1 MAPKQYDLSPD
12 AGCQL
17 FAGQKNMT
25 QKEFS
30 CEWGGRKLA
39 LSTGLLAKQATA
51 SVEARIGDTVVLAT
65 VVIGG
70 IRAGIDYFPLM
81 VDFEERLYAAGK
93 IKSSRFIKREGK
105 PSDEAILTGRL
116 IDRSIRPLFPWEL
129 KNEVQVTVTCLC
141 YDEENDPAVLG
152 LIAASAA
159 LHISR
164 IPWAGPIAASR
175 ISRADGKLILNAS
188 VVNRDAGDMD
198 VVVAGTK
205 DKLIML
211 EAGAKEITEADAVA
225 SVKFG
230 LDANAAVVE
239 LIEKMRKE
247 VGAAKA
253 DVNDL
258 NNETAEA
265 VAAKKESYE
274 ATRAFLLPKIEE
286 LFFSVPKANK
296 VERAEAKKKL
306 HELLEADLEAKT
318 ADEDSRLIAH
328 SQVEEVVEEAVTN
341 AILDKNRRVDG
352 RKIDEIRTLAS
363 TVGVL
368 PRTHG
373 SGLFERGDTQVLS
386 VVTLGG
392 PGDAQILDG
401 MEQADLKKRYMHHY
415 NFPGYAVGEA
425 KSNRGPGRRE
435 IGHGALA
442 ERALEPVLPTVDK
455 FPYVIRVVS
464 EVLGSNG
471 SSSMGSACGSTLAL
485 MDAGVPLTAPVAGVA
500 MGIATKPGSDE
511 YKIITDLQDLED
523 GVGGMD
529 FKICGTRKGIT
540 AIQMDTKTSGLSM
553 KIVEETF
560 AKARDGR
567 MKILDVMEACIA
579 QPRAELSKFAP
590 RIETIMINPE
600 KIRDVIG
607 PGGKMINQIIA
618 ETGATIDV
626 EDDGR
631 VTVTCN
637 KPEGMTKAVEWI
649 KSLTKEV
656 VVGEI
661 YHGKVVRIMDFGA
674 FVELTPNQDGMVHI
688 SQLAPW
694 RVNRIEDVVNIGD
707 EVPVKVIEIDEM
719 GRVNLSVKAAR
730 EQLNEPQFPM
740 PEGYESMPP
749 APRAPRPSFGGRG
762 GGGRGPSRGGHG
774 GRR

>member
-1 MAPKQYDLSPD
+1 MARRLIDLP
-12 AGCQL
+12 AQGGEVRCL
-17 FAGQKNMT
+17 RVTKTMT
-25 QKEFS
+25 QKEYS
-30 CEWGGRKLA
+30 LELGGRTLT

-51 SVEARIGDTVVLAT
+51 SIEARYGDTVVLAT
-65 VVIGG
+65 VVLGG
-70 IRAGIDYFPLM
+70 KRIGIDYFPLM

-105 PSDEAILTGRL
+105 PSDEAILNGRI

-141 YDEENDPAVLG
+141 YDEENDPATLG

-164 IPWAGPIAASR
+164 IPWAGPIGAAR
-175 ISRADGKLILNAS
+175 ISRENGKLTLNAS
-188 VVNRDAGDMD
+188 MVSREASDMD
-198 VVVAGTK
+198 VVVAGTGS
-205 DKLIML
+205 KLLMVEAGTKEISESDAVEAVRFGL
-211 EAGAKEITEADAVA
+211 EANGKIA
-225 SVKFG
+225 
-230 LDANAAVVE
+230 E
-239 LIEKMRKE
+239 LIEKMRKDI
-247 VGAAKA
+247 GAPKA
-253 DVNDL
+253 DVNAL
-258 NNETAEA
+258 NGDTEES
-265 VAAKKESYE
+265 VASRKTKYDEV
-274 ATRAFLLPKIEE
+274 RGFLMPKIEE
-286 LFFSVPKANK
+286 LFFAAPKANK

-306 HELLEADLEAKT
+306 HEILEADLEAKE
-318 ADEDSRLIAH
+318 ADENSRKLAH
-328 SQVEEVVEEAVTN
+328 SLVEEIIEEAVTVS
-341 AILDKNRRVDG
+341 ILEKDRRVDG
-352 RKIDEIRTLAS
+352 RAIDEIRTLSSDVAI
-363 TVGVL
+363 L

-373 SGLFERGDTQVLS
+373 SGLFGRGDTQVLS

-442 ERALEPVLPTVDK
+442 ERALEPVLPSVDA

-485 MDAGVPLTAPVAGVA
+485 MDAGVPLSAPVAGVA
-500 MGIATKPGSDE
+500 MGIATRPDSDD

-540 AIQMDTKTSGLSM
+540 AIQMDTKTMGLSM

-560 AKARDGR
+560 AKAKDGR
-567 MKILDVMEACIA
+567 FRILDVMEKCIA
-579 QPRAELSKFAP
+579 APRAELSKWAP

-631 VTVTCN
+631 VTVTCD
-637 KPEGMTKAVEWI
+637 KPEGMKKAVDWI
-649 KSLTKEV
+649 KMLTKEV
-656 VVGEI
+656 IVGEI
-661 YHGKVVRIMDFGA
+661 YRGKVVRLMDFGA

-688 SQLAPW
+688 SQMAPW
-694 RVNRIEDVVNIGD
+694 RVNRIEDVVHIGD
-707 EVPVKVIEIDEM
+707 EVPVKVIEIDDM
-719 GRVNLSVKAAR
+719 GRVNLSIKAAR
-730 EQLNEPQFPM
+730 EQLNEPQFVM

-749 APRAPRPSFGGRG
+749 APRGPRPSFGGGRS
-762 GGGRGPSRGGHG
+762 GGRDRGP
-774 GRR
+774 RRH

>member
-1 MAPKQYDLSPD
+1 
-12 AGCQL
+12 
-17 FAGQKNMT
+17 MT
-25 QKEFS
+25 QKEYS
-30 CEWGGRKLA
+30 IQWGGRELT
-39 LSTGLLAKQATA
+39 LSTGSLAKQATA
-51 SVEARIGDTVVLAT
+51 SVEARYGDTVVLAT
-65 VVIGG
+65 VVLGG
-70 IRAGIDYFPLM
+70 IRAGIDFFPLM

-93 IKSSRFIKREGK
+93 IKSSRFIKREGR

-141 YDEENDPAVLG
+141 YDEENDPAILG

-164 IPWAGPIAASR
+164 IPWAGPIGASR
-175 ISRADGKLILNAS
+175 VSRADGKMVLNAS
-188 VVNRDAGDMD
+188 MINREAGDMD

-205 DKLIML
+205 DKLVMI
-211 EAGAKEITEADAVA
+211 EAGTKEITEADAVA
-225 SVKFG
+225 SVRLG
-230 LDANAAVVE
+230 LESNAAVVE

-247 VGAAKA
+247 IGAPKT
-253 DVNDL
+253 DVNEL
-258 NNETAEA
+258 NNETAET
-265 VAAKKESYE
+265 VAAGKKAYE
-274 ATRAFLLPKIEE
+274 TTRAFLMPKIEE
-286 LFFSVPKANK
+286 LFFAAPKANK
-296 VERAEAKKKL
+296 VERADAKKKL
-306 HELLEADLEAKT
+306 HELLEADLEAK
-318 ADEDSRLIAH
+318 AAEEDARKIIH
-328 SQVEEVVEEAVTN
+328 SFVEEVVEEAVTG

-352 RKIDEIRTLAS
+352 RAIDEIRTLAS
-363 TVGVL
+363 EVGIL

-373 SGLFERGDTQVLS
+373 SGLFQRGDTQVLS

-435 IGHGALA
+435 IGHGALS
-442 ERALEPVLPTVDK
+442 ERALEPVLPSVDK

-500 MGIATKPGSDE
+500 MGIATRPGSDA

-540 AIQMDTKTSGLSM
+540 AIQMDTKTLGLSM

-567 MKILDVMEACIA
+567 FKILDVMEKCIPA
-579 QPRAELSKFAP
+579 PRAELSKWAP

-631 VTVTCN
+631 VTVTCT
-637 KPEGMTKAVEWI
+637 KPEGMKKAMDWI
-649 KSLTKEV
+649 KMLTKEV
-656 VVGEI
+656 QVGEI
-661 YHGKVVRIMDFGA
+661 FRGKVVRLMDFGA
-674 FVELTPNQDGMVHI
+674 FIELTPNQDGMAHI

-694 RVNRIEDVVNIGD
+694 RVNRVEDVVKIGD
-707 EVPVKVIEIDEM
+707 VVPAKVIEIDEL
-719 GRVNLSVKAAR
+719 GRINLSVKAAR
-730 EQLNEPQFPM
+730 EELGEPQPVM
-740 PEGYESMPP
+740 PEGYESRPQP
-749 APRAPRPSFGGRG
+749 ERSPRPSFGGGRGGPRG
-762 GGGRGPSRGGHG
+762 GG
-774 GRR
+774 RR

>member
-1 MAPKQYDLSPD
+1 MTPKEYSV
-12 AGCQL
+12 
-17 FAGQKNMT
+17 
-25 QKEFS
+25 EI
-30 CEWGGRKLA
+30 GGREIT
-39 LSTGLLAKQATA
+39 LSIGKLAKQATA
-51 SVEARIGDTVVLAT
+51 SVEARSGDTVVLAT
-65 VVIGG
+65 VVMGG
-70 IRAGIDYFPLM
+70 KREGIDFFPLM

-105 PSDEAILTGRL
+105 PSDEAVLTGRL

-141 YDEENDPAVLG
+141 YDDENDPATLG

-164 IPWAGPIAASR
+164 IPWAGPIGACRVSR
-175 ISRADGKLILNAS
+175 ENGKLALNAS
-188 VVNRDAGDMD
+188 AAAREASEMD
-198 VVVAGTK
+198 IVVAGTAE
-205 DKLIML
+205 KLLML
-211 EAGAKEITEADAVA
+211 EAGAREISEEDAVEA
-225 SVKFG
+225 VRFG
-230 LDANAAVVE
+230 LAADGRICA
-239 LIEKMRKE
+239 LIEKMRGE
-247 VGAAKA
+247 VGQPKA
-253 DVNDL
+253 DVNEL
-258 NNETAEA
+258 NGETAESA
-265 VAAKKESYE
+265 AAKKEAYAANRE
-274 ATRAFLLPKIEE
+274 FLMPKIEE
-286 LFFSVPKANK
+286 LFFSAPKANK

-306 HELLEADLEAKT
+306 HELLEAELEAKS
-318 ADEDSRLIAH
+318 ADEETRAIAH
-328 SQVEEVVEEAVTN
+328 AQVEDILEEAVTS
-341 AILDKNRRVDG
+341 AILEKSRRVDG
-352 RKIDEIRTLAS
+352 RAIDEIRTLAS
-363 TVGVL
+363 EVGVL

-442 ERALEPVLPTVDK
+442 ERALEPVLPPVDK

-471 SSSMGSACGSTLAL
+471 SSSMASACGSTLAL
-485 MDAGVPLTAPVAGVA
+485 MDAGVPLSAPVAGVA
-500 MGIATKPGSDE
+500 MGIATRPGREE

-523 GVGGMD
+523 GAGGMD

-540 AIQMDTKTSGLSM
+540 AVQMDTKTTGLSM

-560 AKARDGR
+560 LRAKDGR
-567 MKILDVMEACIA
+567 GRVLDVMEKCISM
-579 QPRAELSKFAP
+579 PRAELSKWAP

-618 ETGATIDV
+618 ETGAAIDV

-631 VTVTCN
+631 ITVTCA
-637 KPEGMTKAVEWI
+637 KPEGMRKAVDWI
-649 KSLTKEV
+649 KMLTKEV
-656 VVGEI
+656 AVGEI
-661 YHGKVVRIMDFGA
+661 YRGKVVRIMDFGA

-694 RVNRIEDVVNIGD
+694 RVNRIEDVVHLGD
-707 EVPVKVIEIDEM
+707 EVAVKVIEIDEM
-719 GRVNLSVKAAR
+719 GRINLSIKAAR
-730 EQLNEPQFPM
+730 EELGEPQFVM
-740 PEGYESMPP
+740 PEGYQSAPP
-749 APRAPRPSFGGRG
+749 APRGPRPGGFG
-762 GGGRGPSRGGHG
+762 GGHG
-774 GRR
+774 GNRGPRRR

>member
-1 MAPKQYDLSPD
+1 MISRKMREVSCLRVKKY
-12 AGCQL
+12 
-17 FAGQKNMT
+17 MT

-30 CEWGGRKLA
+30 IEWGGRTLT

-51 SVEARIGDTVVLAT
+51 SVEARYGDTVVLAT
-65 VVIGG
+65 VVLGG
-70 IRAGIDYFPLM
+70 IRDGIDYFPLM

-105 PSDEAILTGRL
+105 PSDEAVLTGRL

-141 YDEENDPAVLG
+141 YDEENDPATLG

-164 IPWAGPIAASR
+164 IPWMGPIGASR
-175 ISRADGKLILNAS
+175 ISRAEGKLILNAS
-188 VVNRDAGDMD
+188 LINRDAGDLD
-198 VVVAGTK
+198 IVVAGTK
-205 DKLIML
+205 DKLIMA
-211 EAGAKEITEADAVA
+211 EAGAKEVSEDDAVA
-225 SVKFG
+225 SVRFG
-230 LDANAAVVE
+230 LEANAAVVE

-247 VGAAKA
+247 IGVPKV
-253 DVNDL
+253 DVNEL
-258 NNETAEA
+258 NNETDEI
-265 VAAKKESYE
+265 VAAKKQAYE
-274 ATRAFLLPKIEE
+274 TTRAFLMPKIEE
-286 LFFSVPKANK
+286 LFFNAPKADK
-296 VERAEAKKKL
+296 VERATAKKKL
-306 HELLEADLEAKT
+306 HELLEAELETKT
-318 ADEDSRLIAH
+318 ADDDARKLAH
-328 SQVEEVVEEAVTN
+328 SQVEEVIEEAVTT
-341 AILDKNRRVDG
+341 AILEKNRRVDG
-352 RKIDEIRTLAS
+352 RKIDEVRTLAS
-363 TVGVL
+363 KVGLL

-415 NFPGYAVGEA
+415 NFPGYSVGEA
-425 KSNRGPGRRE
+425 KPNRGPGRRE
-435 IGHGALA
+435 VGHGALA

-471 SSSMGSACGSTLAL
+471 SSSMASACGSTLAL
-485 MDAGVPLTAPVAGVA
+485 MDAGVPITAPVAGVA
-500 MGIATKPGSDE
+500 MGIATRHGSDE

-523 GVGGMD
+523 GIGGMD
-529 FKICGTRKGIT
+529 FKICGTKKGIT
-540 AIQMDTKTSGLSM
+540 AIQMDTKTLGLSM

-560 AKARDGR
+560 AKAKDGR
-567 MKILDVMEACIA
+567 MKILEVMEKCLAA
-579 QPRAELSKFAP
+579 PRAELSAWAP

-607 PGGKMINQIIA
+607 PGGKMINKIIA

-631 VTVTCN
+631 VTVTCA
-637 KPEGMTKAVEWI
+637 KPEGMKKAVEWI
-649 KSLTKEV
+649 KMLTKEV

-661 YHGKVVRIMDFGA
+661 YRGKVVRTMDFGA

-694 RVNRIEDVVNIGD
+694 RVNRIEDVVHIGD

-730 EQLNEPQFPM
+730 EELKEAQFVM
-740 PEGYESMPP
+740 PEGYESAPQ
-749 APRAPRPSFGGRG
+749 APRSPRPSFGGG
-762 GGGRGPSRGGHG
+762 SRGGHG

>member
-1 MAPKQYDLSPD
+1 MISPPR
-12 AGCQL
+12 AEKSAVCGSE
-17 FAGQKNMT
+17 KRMT
-25 QKEFS
+25 QKDYS
-30 CEWGGRKLA
+30 LDWGGRKLT
-39 LSTGLLAKQATA
+39 LSTGSLAKQATA
-51 SVEARIGDTVVLAT
+51 SVEARYGDTVVLAT
-65 VVIGG
+65 VVLGG
-70 IRAGIDYFPLM
+70 IRAGIDFFPLM
-81 VDFEERLYAAGK
+81 VDFEARLYAAGK
-93 IKSSRFIKREGK
+93 IKSSRFIKREGR

-141 YDEENDPAVLG
+141 YDEENDPAILG

-164 IPWAGPIAASR
+164 IPWAGPIGASR
-175 ISRADGKLILNAS
+175 VSRADGKMVLNAS
-188 VVNRDAGDMD
+188 MINREAGDMD

-205 DKLIML
+205 DKLVMI
-211 EAGAKEITEADAVA
+211 EAGTKEITEADAVA
-225 SVKFG
+225 SVRLG
-230 LDANAAVVE
+230 LESNAAVVE

-247 VGAAKA
+247 IGAPKT
-253 DVNDL
+253 DVNEL
-258 NNETAEA
+258 NNETAET
-265 VAAKKESYE
+265 VAAGKKAYE
-274 ATRAFLLPKIEE
+274 TTRAFLMPKIEE
-286 LFFSVPKANK
+286 LFFAAPKANK
-296 VERAEAKKKL
+296 VERADAKKKL
-306 HELLEADLEAKT
+306 HELLEADLEAK
-318 ADEDSRLIAH
+318 AAEEDARKIIH
-328 SQVEEVVEEAVTN
+328 SFVEEVVEEAVTG

-352 RKIDEIRTLAS
+352 RAIDEIRTLAS
-363 TVGVL
+363 EVGIL

-373 SGLFERGDTQVLS
+373 SGLFQRGDTQVLS

-435 IGHGALA
+435 IGHGALS
-442 ERALEPVLPTVDK
+442 ERALEPVLPSVDK

-500 MGIATKPGSDE
+500 MGIATRPGSDA

-540 AIQMDTKTSGLSM
+540 AIQMDTKTLGLSM

-567 MKILDVMEACIA
+567 FKILDVMEKCIPA
-579 QPRAELSKFAP
+579 PRAELSKWAP

-631 VTVTCN
+631 VTVTCT
-637 KPEGMTKAVEWI
+637 KPEGMKKAMDWI
-649 KSLTKEV
+649 KMLTKEV
-656 VVGEI
+656 QVGEI
-661 YHGKVVRIMDFGA
+661 FRGKVVRLMDFGA
-674 FVELTPNQDGMVHI
+674 FIELTPNQDGMAHI

-694 RVNRIEDVVNIGD
+694 RVNRVEDVVKIGD
-707 EVPVKVIEIDEM
+707 VVPAKVIEIDEL
-719 GRVNLSVKAAR
+719 GRINLSVKAAR
-730 EQLNEPQFPM
+730 EELGEPQPVM
-740 PEGYESMPP
+740 PEGYESRPQP
-749 APRAPRPSFGGRG
+749 ERSPRPSFGGGRGGPRG
-762 GGGRGPSRGGHG
+762 GG
-774 GRR
+774 RR

>member
-1 MAPKQYDLSPD
+1 
-12 AGCQL
+12 
-17 FAGQKNMT
+17 MT
-25 QKEFS
+25 QKEYS
-30 CEWGGRKLA
+30 IPWGGRTLT
-39 LSTGLLAKQATA
+39 LSVGALAKQATS
-51 SVEARIGDTVVLAT
+51 SVEARYGDTVVLAT
-65 VVIGG
+65 VVLGG
-70 IRAGIDYFPLM
+70 IRAGIDFFPLM

-105 PSDEAILTGRL
+105 ATDEAVLTGRL
-116 IDRSIRPLFPWEL
+116 IDRSIRPLFPSEM

-141 YDEENDPAVLG
+141 YDGENDPGTLG
-152 LIAASAA
+152 LIASSAA
-159 LHISR
+159 LAISR
-164 IPWAGPIAASR
+164 IPWNGPIAASR
-175 ISRADGKLILNAS
+175 IAKINNEFVLNAPATE
-188 VVNRDAGDMD
+188 RDAALLDI
-198 VVVAGTK
+198 VVAGTK
-205 DKLIML
+205 DKLIMV
-211 EAGAKEITEADAVA
+211 EAGAREISEADAVG
-225 SVKFG
+225 SINFG
-230 LDANAAVVE
+230 LKQNEPIID
-239 LIEKMRKE
+239 LIAKMIKE
-247 VGAAKA
+247 VGEEKT
-253 DVNDL
+253 DIKVL
-258 NNETAEA
+258 TNETEEGL
-265 VAAKKESYE
+265 VEKEKLMDE
-274 ATRAFLLPKIEE
+274 VRKFLMPKIDE
-286 LFFSVPKANK
+286 LFFDAPKANK

-306 HELLEADLEAKT
+306 HELLDEHLKT
-318 ADEDSRLIAH
+318 AATEEEKIPLAH
-328 SQVEEVVEEAVTN
+328 SFVEELVEEAVTL
-341 AILDKNRRVDG
+341 AILKKDRRVDG
-352 RKIDEIRTLAS
+352 RKLNEVRPLSAE
-363 TVGVL
+363 VGLL

-373 SGLFERGDTQVLS
+373 TGLFQRGDTQVLS
-386 VVTLGG
+386 IITLGG
-392 PGDAQILDG
+392 PGDAQTLDG
-401 MEQADLKKRYMHHY
+401 MEENDTKKRYMHHY
-415 NFPGYAVGEA
+415 NFPSYSVGET
-425 KSNRGPGRRE
+425 KPNRGPSRRD

-471 SSSMGSACGSTLAL
+471 SSSMASACGSTLAL
-485 MDAGVPLTAPVAGVA
+485 MDAGVPISAPVAGVA
-500 MGIATKPGSDE
+500 MGIATRPGSSD

-523 GVGGMD
+523 GAGGMD

-540 AIQMDTKTSGLSM
+540 AIQMDTKTDGLSM

-560 AKARDGR
+560 DRAKEGR
-567 MKILDVMEACIA
+567 YKILDVMEKCIA
-579 QPRAELSKFAP
+579 APRAELSKWAP

-637 KPEGMTKAVEWI
+637 KPEGMIKAVEWI

-694 RVNRIEDVVNIGD
+694 RVNSIEDVIHIGD

-740 PEGYESMPP
+740 PEGYESRPP
-749 APRAPRPSFGGRG
+749 APRSPRPSFGGG
-762 GGGRGPSRGGHG
+762 GGGRSGGSRGGHG

>member
-1 MAPKQYDLSPD
+1 
-12 AGCQL
+12 
-17 FAGQKNMT
+17 MT
-25 QKEFS
+25 QKEYS
-30 CEWGGRKLA
+30 IQWGGRELT
-39 LSTGLLAKQATA
+39 LSTGSLAKQATA
-51 SVEARIGDTVVLAT
+51 SVEARYGDTVVLAT
-65 VVIGG
+65 VVLGG
-70 IRAGIDYFPLM
+70 IRAGIDFFPLM

-93 IKSSRFIKREGK
+93 IKSSRFIKREGR

-141 YDEENDPAVLG
+141 YDEENDPATLG

-164 IPWAGPIAASR
+164 IPWAGPIGAARVSR
-175 ISRADGKLILNAS
+175 TDGKMVLNAS
-188 VVNRDAGDMD
+188 MINREAGDMD

-205 DKLIML
+205 DKLVMI
-211 EAGAKEITEADAVA
+211 EAGTKEITEADAVA
-225 SVKFG
+225 SVRLG
-230 LDANAAVVE
+230 LESNAAVVE

-247 VGAAKA
+247 IGAPKT
-253 DVNDL
+253 DVNEL
-258 NNETAEA
+258 NNETAET
-265 VAAKKESYE
+265 VAAGKKAYE
-274 ATRAFLLPKIEE
+274 ATRAFLMPKIEE
-286 LFFSVPKANK
+286 LFFAAPKANK
-296 VERAEAKKKL
+296 VERADAKKKL
-306 HELLEADLEAKT
+306 HELLEADLEAKA
-318 ADEDSRLIAH
+318 ADEDARKIIH
-328 SQVEEVVEEAVTN
+328 SFVEEVVEEAVTN

-352 RKIDEIRTLAS
+352 RAIDEIRTLAS
-363 TVGVL
+363 EVGIL

-373 SGLFERGDTQVLS
+373 SGLFQRGDTQVLS

-442 ERALEPVLPTVDK
+442 ERALEPVLPSVDK

-500 MGIATKPGSDE
+500 MGIATRPGSDD

-540 AIQMDTKTSGLSM
+540 AIQMDTKTLGLSM

-567 MKILDVMEACIA
+567 FKILDVMEKCIPA
-579 QPRAELSKFAP
+579 PRAELSKWAP

-631 VTVTCN
+631 VTVTCT
-637 KPEGMTKAVEWI
+637 KPEGMKKAMDWI
-649 KSLTKEV
+649 KMLTKEV
-656 VVGEI
+656 QVGEI
-661 YHGKVVRIMDFGA
+661 FRGKVVRLMDFGA
-674 FVELTPNQDGMVHI
+674 FIELTPNQDGMAHI

-694 RVNRIEDVVNIGD
+694 RVNRVEDVVKIGD
-707 EVPVKVIEIDEM
+707 VVPAKVIEIDEL
-719 GRVNLSVKAAR
+719 GRINLSVKAAR
-730 EQLNEPQFPM
+730 EELGEPQPVM
-740 PEGYESMPP
+740 PEGYESRPP
-749 APRAPRPSFGGRG
+749 MDRGPRPSFGGGRGGNRG
-762 GGGRGPSRGGHG
+762 GG
-774 GRR
+774 RR

>member
-1 MAPKQYDLSPD
+1 
-12 AGCQL
+12 
-17 FAGQKNMT
+17 MT

-30 CEWGGRKLA
+30 IDWQGKTLT
-39 LSTGLLAKQATA
+39 LSTGRLAKQATA
-51 SVEARIGDTVVLAT
+51 SVEARYGDTVVLAT
-65 VVIGG
+65 AVLGG
-70 IRAGIDYFPLM
+70 KRDGIDFFPLM

-105 PSDEAILTGRL
+105 PSDEAVLTGRL

-141 YDEENDPAVLG
+141 YDEETDPATLG
-152 LIAASAA
+152 LVAASAA

-164 IPWAGPIAASR
+164 IPWAGPIGACR
-175 ISRADGKLILNAS
+175 IGRKDGQMTVNAP
-188 VVNRDAGDMD
+188 VAEREAGDMD

-205 DKLIML
+205 DKLVMI
-211 EAGAKEITEADAVA
+211 EAGTKEISESDAVA
-225 SVKFG
+225 SVRLG
-230 LDANAAVVE
+230 LEANAAIVG
-239 LIEKMRKE
+239 LIEKMRAE
-247 VGAAKA
+247 IGEEKA
-253 DVNDL
+253 DVNAL

-265 VAAKKESYE
+265 VAARKRAYE
-274 ATRAFLLPKIEE
+274 TTRAFLLPKIEE
-286 LFFSVPKANK
+286 LFFSAPKANK
-296 VERAEAKKKL
+296 VERGAAKKKL
-306 HELLEADLEAKT
+306 HELLEAELEAKA
-318 ADEDSRLIAH
+318 ADEDARKLAH
-328 SQVEEVVEEAVTN
+328 SQVEEVIEEAVTA
-341 AILDKNRRVDG
+341 AILEKSRRVDG
-352 RKIDEIRTLAS
+352 RAIDEIRALSAD
-363 TVGVL
+363 VGLL

-373 SGLFERGDTQVLS
+373 SGLFQRGDTQVLS

-415 NFPGYAVGEA
+415 NFPGYSVGEA
-425 KSNRGPGRRE
+425 KPNRGPGRRE

-442 ERALEPVLPTVDK
+442 ERALEPVLPSIDK

-485 MDAGVPLTAPVAGVA
+485 MDAGVPLSAPVAGVA
-500 MGIATKPGSDE
+500 MGIATHPGSDE
-511 YKIITDLQDLED
+511 YRIITDLQDLED
-523 GVGGMD
+523 GTGGMD
-529 FKICGTRKGIT
+529 FKICGTKKGIT
-540 AIQMDTKTSGLSM
+540 AIQMDTKTMGLSM

-560 AKARDGR
+560 AKAKDARLR
-567 MKILDVMEACIA
+567 ILGVMEKCIA
-579 QPRAELSKFAP
+579 APRSELSKWAP

-631 VTVTCN
+631 VTITCT
-637 KPEGMTKAVEWI
+637 KPEGMKKALEWI
-649 KSLTKEV
+649 KMLTKEV
-656 VVGEI
+656 QVGEI

-694 RVNRIEDVVNIGD
+694 RVNRIEDVVHIGD

-730 EQLNEPQFPM
+730 EELGEPQFVM

-749 APRAPRPSFGGRG
+749 APRGPRPGGFGGGDR
-762 GGGRGPSRGGHG
+762 GHG
-774 GRR
+774 GGHRGGPRRH

>member
-1 MAPKQYDLSPD
+1 
-12 AGCQL
+12 
-17 FAGQKNMT
+17 MT
-25 QKEFS
+25 QKEYS
-30 CEWGGRKLA
+30 IEWGGRTLT

-51 SVEARIGDTVVLAT
+51 SVEARYGDTVVLAT

-70 IRAGIDYFPLM
+70 IRDGIDYFPLM

-93 IKSSRFIKREGK
+93 IKSSRFIKREGR

-141 YDEENDPAVLG
+141 YDEENDPATLG

-164 IPWAGPIAASR
+164 IPWAGPIGASR
-175 ISRADGKLILNAS
+175 ISRQDGKLVLNAS
-188 VVNRDAGDMD
+188 MINREAGDMD
-198 VVVAGTK
+198 VVVSGTK
-205 DKLIML
+205 DKLVMI
-211 EAGAKEITEADAVA
+211 EAGTKEITEADAVA
-225 SVKFG
+225 AVRLG
-230 LDANAAVVE
+230 LEANGAIVT
-239 LIEKMRKE
+239 LIEKMRQE
-247 VGAAKA
+247 IGATKA
-253 DVNDL
+253 DVNEL
-258 NNETAEA
+258 NKETAETL
-265 VAAKKESYE
+265 AAKKQAYE
-274 ATRAFLLPKIEE
+274 TTHAFLMPKIEE
-286 LFFSVPKANK
+286 LFFAAPKADK
-296 VERAEAKKKL
+296 VERANAKKAL
-306 HELLEADLEAKT
+306 HELLEAELTAKA
-318 ADEDSRLIAH
+318 ADDAAKKLAH
-328 SQVEEVVEEAVTN
+328 AQVEDVIEEAVTA
-341 AILDKNRRVDG
+341 AILEKGRRVDG
-352 RKIDEIRTLAS
+352 RAIDEIRTLS
-363 TVGVL
+363 SQVGLL

-373 SGLFERGDTQVLS
+373 SGLFGRGDTQVLS

-415 NFPGYAVGEA
+415 NFPGYSVGEA

-442 ERALEPVLPTVDK
+442 ERALEPVLPTVDQ

-485 MDAGVPLTAPVAGVA
+485 MDAGVPLSAPVAGVA
-500 MGIATKPGSDE
+500 MGIATRAGSDD

-523 GVGGMD
+523 GLGGMD

-540 AIQMDTKTSGLSM
+540 AIQMDTKTMGLSM

-560 AKARDGR
+560 AKAKDGR
-567 MKILDVMEACIA
+567 YKILDVMEACLPA
-579 QPRAELSKFAP
+579 PRAELSKWAP

-631 VTVTCN
+631 VTVTCA
-637 KPEGMTKAVEWI
+637 KPEGMKKAVEWI
-649 KSLTKEV
+649 KMLTKEV

-661 YHGKVVRIMDFGA
+661 YRGKVVRIMDFGA
-674 FVELTPNQDGMVHI
+674 FIELTPNQDGMAHI

-694 RVNRIEDVVNIGD
+694 RVNRIEDVLHIGD

-719 GRVNLSVKAAR
+719 GRVNLSIKAAR
-730 EQLNEPQFPM
+730 EQLGEPQFVM
-740 PEGYESMPP
+740 PEGYESRPQP
-749 APRAPRPSFGGRG
+749 ERGPRPSFGGGRGGNRG
-762 GGGRGPSRGGHG
+762 GG
-774 GRR
+774 RR